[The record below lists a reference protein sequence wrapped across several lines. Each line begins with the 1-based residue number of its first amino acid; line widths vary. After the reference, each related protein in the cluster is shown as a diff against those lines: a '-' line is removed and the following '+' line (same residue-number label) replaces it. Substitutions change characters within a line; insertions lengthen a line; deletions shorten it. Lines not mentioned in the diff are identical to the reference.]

1 MQVLPSPEYPFMQLH
16 VNSPGLAFVHVANK
30 GWQSSLAEPQAG
42 GTKLHNYIIHRLLN
56 IKITKLFCN
65 YYLGVHIFYLSNR
78 LISRT
83 LIIIVWQSQSQNVF
97 ILDMGIC

>member
-16 VNSPGLAFVHVANK
+16 VNSPRLASVHVANK

-42 GTKLHNYIIHRLLN
+42 DTKLHNYIIHKLLN

-65 YYLGVHIFYLSNR
+65 YYLGVHIFYQLNR
-78 LISRT
+78 LIYYMSIEIYSSIR
-83 LIIIVWQSQSQNVF
+83 LCVIIVPN
-97 ILDMGIC
+97 